1 MIPEEAELFD
11 FWESDGSDDL
21 VFSQVDI
28 SALCNGAIQETQ
40 VFTNTQTLGGEETV
54 CNIFDSTLDTKENK
68 ASLEGSVVTEVWDF
82 VEELGDSD
90 SEDFL
95 QTALEEFEKS
105 QSVSAVKNKTPHKS
119 SSLGFEKGTDL
130 GAPRTLI
137 PTCTSNLTPDIGQC
151 SKNSTKVNKS
161 CVMEGNMFR
170 KQDENLP
177 RTKNVQ
183 HNGSY
188 KMNITTDKKGVSE
201 LPTARTVRSVTA
213 PVMLEKPTDKMTRR
227 EPKRNCGASVGD
239 SGVTMPS

>member
-105 QSVSAVKNKTPHKS
+105 QSVSAVKNKTPHKDTYTHMYLKLDS
-119 SSLGFEKGTDL
+119 
-130 GAPRTLI
+130 R
-137 PTCTSNLTPDIGQC
+137 
-151 SKNSTKVNKS
+151 
-161 CVMEGNMFR
+161 
-170 KQDENLP
+170 
-177 RTKNVQ
+177 
-183 HNGSY
+183 H
-188 KMNITTDKKGVSE
+188 
-201 LPTARTVRSVTA
+201 RTVLKEFHKSKQILCDGRKYV
-213 PVMLEKPTDKMTRR
+213 
-227 EPKRNCGASVGD
+227 
-239 SGVTMPS
+239 